1 MSYTLKYEILSEN
14 TCEVDKLEGETTE
27 VVIPEYYETDG
38 KKYKVTEIGCAAFF
52 ERKTL
57 TSVVL
62 PNSIKKIHVMAFCDC
77 HNLTHMKLPDGLEY
91 IGDHAFFHCLIY
103 MTALR
108 KYQ

>member
-1 MSYTLKYEILSEN
+1 M
-14 TCEVDKLEGETTE
+14 DGLEGDPTE
-27 VVIPEYYETDG
+27 VEIPEYYEADG

-62 PNSIKKIHVMAFCDC
+62 PNSIKKVHLHAFLGCQ
-77 HNLTHMKLPDGLEY
+77 NLTSINLPDGLEY

-108 KYQ
+108 QYQ

>member
-1 MSYTLKYEILSEN
+1 MSYTLKYEILSET
-14 TCEVDKLEGETTE
+14 TCEVDKLEGETTK
-27 VVIPEYYETDG
+27 VVIPDYYDTDG

-62 PNSIKKIHVMAFCDC
+62 PNSIKKVHLHAFLGCR
-77 HNLTHMKLPDGLEY
+77 NLTSINLPDGLEY

-108 KYQ
+108 QYQ